1 MLDQRQQHK
10 PLSHSL
16 LSLLRTLTQTGAA
29 HNKIR
34 GNSVTPFTHQGTN
47 VRRCSLRDVFVRHA
61 LCTWVG
67 WLGGLQQ
74 QQKAQ
79 YGVRLELLGP
89 ETRSPGHARG
99 LPLTFG
105 YAVLASED

>member
-1 MLDQRQQHK
+1 MLDKRQQHK
-10 PLSHSL
+10 HLSHSL

-34 GNSVTPFTHQGTN
+34 GNSVTPFTHQGSN
-47 VRRCSLRDVFVRHA
+47 VRLCSLKKVFVRLD

-74 QQKAQ
+74 QQKRGTAPDSRYSAPRQ
-79 YGVRLELLGP
+79 GP
-89 ETRSPGHARG
+89 PGM
-99 LPLTFG
+99 P
-105 YAVLASED
+105 EDSL